1 MPIVIG
7 LGNDF
12 DLKDPLN
19 LFDGKSFGIEKP
31 AAATPVDRDRD
42 DVVNTIIAEAAGE
55 GDAGMAGVA
64 SVIKNR
70 SGIRGKSPGDV
81 VREPKQFTGYSNPG
95 ADVQRDMQDPAMRT
109 RAAQIF
115 DDVMSGKISDPTGGA
130 DHYHADSVN
139 PDWAG
144 KMPKTTAIGRH
155 QYYRSGAEPKVAA
168 TAYAPDQP
176 GSSEDPFQA
185 VLNPK
190 KAAQPS
196 ILHSKLQ
203 AGKPATYIDHMA
215 PELQQGLTA
224 MFENAPDFVKDGL
237 DILSGARSPE
247 RQAQIISENA
257 AKYGIDREAWEADV
271 DRMGPVRAGQK
282 WRKQFRESG
291 MSKNIGAP
299 GGSKHQHGTASDLGW
314 KGGAFSTAPKEVREW
329 VHANAGSF
337 DLTFPMAHEPWHI
350 ETIGARGGHRD
361 TPSTMTAFVDDTT
374 KASQSIRPFNS
385 GERRPNSD
393 GTYSTEISTT
403 WKLPDGKWVNV
414 PSLWMAKNGPV
425 QFDADD
431 EEAILGAMKTYEAES
446 GKPFPRFSSEGEAV
460 KAAKARSAGGGAG
473 SGQSIVIDENF
484 QSADGLGVFGQGDN
498 PFTAI
503 ADQQRQRIADE
514 QQATADQF
522 EQNRIRAY
530 NEKHNAGVDQQAA
543 TLEAENPGRY
553 VTINEDQLPDWQKK
567 WDQANQ
573 STGLMGDTGKILKS
587 GVIGIGQSLTSIA
600 DTVFNRLPGGKAFL
614 EASDDIDRWLMGNT
628 LDKKMENAD
637 ARARASVTDAQA
649 ASDAKNWWDEDK
661 GWFGPA
667 WRDPRSY
674 LRAVGESAP
683 ASVITMAPGGILAR
697 GAYLRALAGGATQRA
712 AAAAAARTATVSGA
726 ILEGGMAAGDSAKNI
741 RDRIGAMPRDQLAQ
755 SDAVS
760 SLVDGGMS
768 EADAVKAVTED
779 AATQAFLISGVATGM
794 FGGLGDRALAKII
807 AEGVGGG
814 VARRIVEGGVR
825 GAVAEGLLEEAPQ
838 GAAQAISENAAMRR
852 VNPDQSLTEG
862 LGEAVASGVAAGGV
876 MGGGLGGAGGA
887 ARRAPAVSAQEA
899 VEPEQDGW
907 IRVEPEAP
915 AIEAAPAPAPA
926 PTPAPSGPI
935 GRAVK
940 HADEQIGARAPA
952 EVATEAAPVIAETQA
967 PDAEAAAGGRPEL
980 GATVRVDAEGI
991 EPFMATVDGYE
1002 GEEAILVDGS
1012 SGEIYQ
1018 VPIGNITQIAKSVQT
1033 LQRENPTPQGPV
1045 PIDDTLPSFSTDPAL
1060 EPPAPIA
1067 GEVTT
1072 EGLPPRK
1079 EQKQAT
1085 ERFPSAPEPGS
1096 RVIVDDENG
1105 GRFAATIRSYEND
1118 RTEAI
1123 VQDDEGNEL
1132 QVPIEALKISKLT
1145 EKQVEA
1151 EDLKRNPPVEREKP
1165 EMTGTRRQIGDRF
1178 VELPDERHARL
1189 YDLAR
1194 ERFISKKTLGAS
1206 HLNIDRVDGPEL
1218 RRLAEDFGV
1227 TETAVG
1233 SMADDYRYRVERA
1246 AKEARSKLP
1255 VKMHPVNERRLKQ
1268 WQSERAKA
1276 ESKADT
1282 APAPAANDSASWWD
1296 VDLTDQDRKRV
1307 LAEAG
1312 VKRNERSM
1320 WGSFTPAIRQ
1330 KLEATRA
1337 PAQPGDLPTAF
1348 TTSKGSTYTVH
1359 EDGTTSRNKAARSD
1373 PGHEGD
1379 SGAKPR
1385 TAKTIYLDGNASEL
1399 SSAGL
1404 NGDMKEWRVALKDGH
1419 AVLLGRNPKTGEWG
1433 ISGGG
1438 KGVPFHTEPA
1448 VGRYPLELWNRSDD
1462 VRGLEGYA
1470 RMHAGNAI
1478 TGVSAAATS
1487 DMEAAAAADLVSVE
1501 SQTVDEAAHEA
1512 ATSPD
1517 NDKPEPSQ
1525 AQKEAGN
1532 YAMGHVRLG
1541 GLDISIE
1548 NPAGSERKGQDA
1560 SGKPWSVTMES
1571 HYGYIR
1577 GTEGVDGDHVDVFIK
1592 SGTDNLS
1599 NNDLAFIVDQVNPD
1613 GSYDEHKVMLGF
1625 NDVEEARAAYLANYS
1640 KGWKGLG
1647 EISGLPVG
1655 EFKSWLKSDAVTQ
1668 PFASDL
1674 RTAIPSANVV
1684 TIDNVADKARE
1695 LRGDPPAPA
1704 YEKPTLPATV
1714 YHGTSGGGFTSFDT
1728 YGGKYGLFG
1737 NGGYFTED
1745 PSIATEY
1752 TRKGKG
1758 ETPTVYAAALDA
1770 RNPLDMDGPADLA
1783 AWENA
1788 FPEYFDAN
1796 GFREAFGSEKQK
1808 KGFTN
1813 EEVYRELEDI
1823 VAQEMIPDYEGAE
1836 IMQEGI
1842 RSMGHDAITHIGG
1855 GRHKS
1860 SKGTKH
1866 RVWIVFDPEQV
1877 QDLRPT
1883 TEEIGFA
1890 EDASWPVPSK
1900 SAPKLMEPI
1909 EAFHGTMGDF
1919 IRFDPSLL
1927 GSETGANSAKSA
1939 FFFSSDPVVS
1949 AGYAKGYNPY
1959 KEGILAKLLPGKL
1972 GDLYQRFNEAVLR
1985 FLRHR
1990 SVIVPDG
1997 QILRTRLRLQNPLI
2011 VDVGGDYMSDRQ
2023 RVAAIEKAKRG
2034 GHDSVIFRN
2043 SRDPGFTDDSD
2054 VPSDVYAVFDA
2065 DSIDILSKH
2074 PDAKSA
2080 KEVRDVVSQGFA
2092 EQVGGRTDP
2101 KVSGTANDLREI
2113 APPERPEGM
2122 RTREWA
2128 KQSVVDAGK
2137 ASGHEYLMAID
2148 SDGTVVSFG
2157 TAGKRNNT
2165 GLNDTVLSAMSNPG
2179 RQLVM
2184 YHNHPK
2190 SGPLSG
2196 PDISMLAMPGVHSV
2210 WAFGHDGTEARAALL
2225 PNAQVRMPE
2234 ADGLAAT
2241 ARLQAALDAAGEPVR
2256 SVIRKAETSRIIN
2269 QEVAA
2274 LAARNIPSLLASRA
2288 GIIDLK
2294 TEAAYNTAEIEGLDA
2309 ALDRAAL
2316 GLAKEFSNGR
2326 PADADRARLRR
2337 PADRVGST
2345 RGLEG
2350 MGSGGEQMA
2359 RRSAE
2364 GGLSEGGTRN
2374 DQSEKRLWEEV
2385 EADFGTAQPTK
2396 ANIVSAIRD
2405 RLSGKFHDAQP
2416 SLLATVPL
2424 NYFPDLAGDRIPAI
2438 ADYLLV
2444 KRKMDAYRGG
2454 KHDEAATLADRWH
2467 KFISKGFVGVDKS
2480 RAAQL
2485 ADLMHDSTLAGIDP
2499 SLTTDEEKAKPGYDA
2514 LRKRFTALPPN
2525 GRDLYQEVR
2534 DAYRDQATELDD
2546 LLLDNVR
2553 KAQELAAQHAERQY
2567 RETLA
2572 DIAASNRDPI
2582 ARRNAEE
2589 AAASKYKAERT
2600 KGQWAARA
2608 RMTRLRQQFESNRV
2622 SPPYFPLSRFGDY
2635 FVTAK
2640 RPIRDGDGNVTGSD
2654 VLHFSRH
2661 ETKAEADA
2669 TLKAI
2674 SADIQGAEITTGRMP
2689 KGGEIR
2695 KVMDPRVVGDIEKL
2709 LADSGVGEDVR
2720 DALYQRWLATF
2731 PDLSMRKRFIH
2742 RKGISGFNRDAFR
2755 AFGSAMFHGAHQMA
2769 RLKYGMELQEN
2780 VNRAEEQAKEF
2791 PDNTREMALVNELNL
2806 RDKWVRNPGGNAFV
2820 NYANSAAFVWYMGFS
2835 PAAAVVNATQTWM
2848 MGVPLLGAKFGVGKA
2863 TAALLT
2869 ASREF
2874 AQGLG
2879 DLKKARLSRE
2889 EKAAMDAFYDSGLID
2904 RTQSHDL
2911 AAVGETGTR
2920 YDPVRAKV
2928 MRAASWGFHNVE
2940 VFNRS
2945 VTALAA
2951 YRLARDAG
2959 QGHLE
2964 AINTAHERTY
2974 SIHFDMTNSSRPR
2987 IMQSPTMKFALMF
3000 RSFQINM
3007 LYRLFRDVHQSVKG
3021 ESRQVRKE
3029 AVTQLAG
3036 TVGMMGLM
3044 AGATGTVG
3052 YGLAMTAASLLSSVF
3067 GDDDD
3072 PMPME
3077 QRFKAGVVDM
3087 LGPQLGGIF
3096 LYGAP
3101 GHYLGID
3108 LTARIGMPDLWFRSP
3123 DRDLQGKDAW
3133 EYYVLN
3139 SLGAGVSM
3147 IGSMF
3152 DAYKV
3157 TTDDQ
3162 SVARGVEIAAP
3173 KAVRDL
3179 MKTWRYAWDGVTT
3192 RRGDEV
3198 VAQEDISIGNLI
3210 SQSLGFTPAK
3220 ISETYDRSSALK
3232 NAEKSIND
3240 ARRGAIN
3247 AFAKAIESKDADSRK
3262 EAMAE
3267 IQKFNKNPAHRS
3279 VAITGETL
3287 KRSLTNRARNRNKRE
3302 DGALIQNQALGIQ
3315 LRRELPER
3323 VYD

>member
-19 LFDGKSFGIEKP
+19 LFNGKSFGIEKP
-31 AAATPVDRDRD
+31 TAAPAPVDRDRD
-42 DVVNTIIAEAAGE
+42 DVINTIIAEAAGE

-70 SGIRGKSPGDV
+70 SGIRGKSVGDV
-81 VREPKQFTGYSNPG
+81 VREPKQFTGYENPG
-95 ADVQRDMQDPAMRT
+95 AGVQRDMQDPAMRS

-115 DDVMSGKISDPTGGA
+115 DDVMSGKIPDPTGGA
-130 DHYHADSVN
+130 DHYHADSVS

-144 KMPKTTAIGRH
+144 RMPKTTAIGRH
-155 QYYRSGAEPKVAA
+155 QYYRSGSEPKAA
-168 TAYAPDQP
+168 AYAAEQP
-176 GSSEDPFQA
+176 AGEDPFQA
-185 VLNPK
+185 VLNPQK
-190 KAAQPS
+190 DTQPS
-196 ILHSKLQ
+196 ILHGKLQ
-203 AGKPATYIDHMA
+203 KGKPASYIDNMA

-257 AKYGIDREAWEADV
+257 AKYGIDRQAWEADV

-314 KGGAFSTAPKEVREW
+314 KGAAFSTAPKEVRDW
-329 VHANAGSF
+329 VHANAGTF

-350 ETIGARGGHRD
+350 ETIGARGGHGD
-361 TPSTMTAFVDDTT
+361 TPSAMTAFVDDTP

-393 GTYSTEISTT
+393 GSYSTEISTT
-403 WKLPDGKWVNV
+403 WELPDGKWVNV

-431 EEAILGAMKTYEAES
+431 EEAILGAMKAYEAES
-446 GKPFPRFSSEGEAV
+446 GKPFPRFASEGEAV
-460 KAAKARSAGGGAG
+460 KAAKARSASGGAG

-484 QSADGLGVFGQGDN
+484 QPADGLGVFGRDAN

-503 ADQQRQRIADE
+503 ADQQRQRIATE

-543 TLEAENPGRY
+543 TLEADNPGRY
-553 VTINEDQLPDWQKK
+553 VTIDEDQLPEWQKK
-567 WDQANQ
+567 WDQENQ
-573 STGLMGDTGKILKS
+573 STGLVGDTGKILKS
-587 GVIGIGQSLTSIA
+587 GVIGIGQSLSSIA

-637 ARARASVTDAQA
+637 AKARASVSDAQA
-649 ASDAKNWWDEDK
+649 ESDAKKWWNEEK

-683 ASVITMAPGGILAR
+683 GTVVTMAPGGILAR
-697 GAYLRALAGGATQRA
+697 GAYLRALAGGASQRA

-726 ILEGGMAAGDSAKNI
+726 LLEGGMAAGDSAKNV
-741 RDRIGAMPRDQLAQ
+741 RDRIAAMPREQLAQ
-755 SDAVS
+755 SEAVS
-760 SLVDGGMS
+760 SLVEGGMS

-779 AATQAFLISGVATGM
+779 AATQAFLVSGVATGM

-862 LGEAVASGVAAGGV
+862 VGEAVASGVAAGGV

-887 ARRAPAVSAQEA
+887 ARRAPAASVQETA
-899 VEPEQDGW
+899 EPAQDGW

-915 AIEAAPAPAPA
+915 PVETAPA
-926 PTPAPSGPI
+926 PAPSGPI

-940 HADEQIGARAPA
+940 HADEQIVARTPA
-952 EVATEAAPVIAETQA
+952 EVATEAAPAVAETQA
-967 PDAEAAAGGRPEL
+967 PDAEPAAGGRPEL
-980 GATVRVDAEGI
+980 GATVRVDAEGV

-1033 LQRENPTPQGPV
+1033 LQRENPTPTGPV

-1060 EPPAPIA
+1060 EPSAPIA

-1085 ERFPSAPEPGS
+1085 ERFPSAPGPGS

-1123 VQDDEGNEL
+1123 VQDDDGNEL

-1145 EKQVEA
+1145 DKQVEA

-1165 EMTGTRRQIGDRF
+1165 EMTGTRRQIGDKF

-1194 ERFISKKTLGAS
+1194 ERFISKKTLGLS
-1206 HLNIDRVDGPEL
+1206 HLKIDRVDGPEL

-1227 TETAVG
+1227 SETAVG

-1255 VKMHPVNERRLKQ
+1255 VKMHAVNERRLKQ
-1268 WQSERAKA
+1268 WQAERAKA
-1276 ESKADT
+1276 EPKT
-1282 APAPAANDSASWWD
+1282 DSAQVEGAGQWWD
-1296 VDLTDQDRKRV
+1296 VELTDQDRKRI
-1307 LAEAG
+1307 LAAAG

-1320 WGSFTPAIRQ
+1320 WGSFTPAIRA
-1330 KLEATRA
+1330 KIEATRTQ
-1337 PAQPGDLPTAF
+1337 PAEVQSAELPTAF

-1359 EDGTTSRNKAARSD
+1359 EDGTTSRDKAARND

-1385 TAKTIYLDGNASEL
+1385 SAKTIYLDGNASEL

-1433 ISGGG
+1433 RSGGG
-1438 KGVPFHTEPA
+1438 NGVRYHTEPA

-1478 TGVSAAATS
+1478 TNVSAATS
-1487 DMEAAAAADLVSVE
+1487 AEMEAAAAADLVSTEPV
-1501 SQTVDEAAHEA
+1501 SLDEAAQEA
-1512 ATSPD
+1512 ATSPTNNKRTAAARATRD
-1517 NDKPEPSQ
+1517 LIGVDPGTTIRTAGMGRDLQTGSVMIVEDIGDDGSVTLKALGGLPSKFTRREIQQEFKAGIRFERVETKASSPRQVAAAAARPLAVQSVAVDEAAKDAATSPTNDLPEPTQ

-1532 YAMGHVRLG
+1532 YAKGHARLG

-1548 NPAGSERKGQDA
+1548 NSAGSERKGQDA
-1560 SGKPWSVTMES
+1560 SGKPWSVTMDS

-1592 SGTDNLS
+1592 PGTDSLG
-1599 NNDLAFIVDQVNPD
+1599 NNNLAFIVDQVNPD

-1625 NDVEEARAAYLANYS
+1625 NDVDEARAAYLANYS

-1647 EISGLPVG
+1647 AISGLPVG
-1655 EFKSWLKSDAVTQ
+1655 EFKNWLKSDAVTQ
-1668 PFASDL
+1668 PFASEL
-1674 RTAIPSANVV
+1674 RASPAVPERNIV

-1695 LRGDPPAPA
+1695 LRGDPPVERKAADGDKSPVMDRTKKRRRDGEVWGMKA
-1704 YEKPTLPATV
+1704 ARVDGETVGVFDFHIGDETLTATGLYVNQSQDQVATAAQLMRSASKEFGKPIVVGEAAKPEQARLMARAMDRPEEISSPV
-1714 YHGTSGGGFTSFDT
+1714 SDGQPLSEGTSKRPDPA
-1728 YGGKYGLFG
+1728 GK
-1737 NGGYFTED
+1737 
-1745 PSIATEY
+1745 S
-1752 TRKGKG
+1752 
-1758 ETPTVYAAALDA
+1758 
-1770 RNPLDMDGPADLA
+1770 DG
-1783 AWENA
+1783 
-1788 FPEYFDAN
+1788 
-1796 GFREAFGSEKQK
+1796 R
-1808 KGFTN
+1808 
-1813 EEVYRELEDI
+1813 
-1823 VAQEMIPDYEGAE
+1823 
-1836 IMQEGI
+1836 
-1842 RSMGHDAITHIGG
+1842 
-1855 GRHKS
+1855 
-1860 SKGTKH
+1860 
-1866 RVWIVFDPEQV
+1866 
-1877 QDLRPT
+1877 LR
-1883 TEEIGFA
+1883 
-1890 EDASWPVPSK
+1890 SK
-1900 SAPKLMEPI
+1900 SLPL
-1909 EAFHGTMGDF
+1909 
-1919 IRFDPSLL
+1919 R
-1927 GSETGANSAKSA
+1927 
-1939 FFFSSDPVVS
+1939 SDRENLQS
-1949 AGYAKGYNPY
+1949 W
-1959 KEGILAKLLPGKL
+1959 GK
-1972 GDLYQRFNEAVLR
+1972 RAVLEN
-1985 FLRHR
+1985 
-1990 SVIVPDG
+1990 G
-1997 QILRTRLRLQNPLI
+1997 
-2011 VDVGGDYMSDRQ
+2011 
-2023 RVAAIEKAKRG
+2023 
-2034 GHDSVIFRN
+2034 
-2043 SRDPGFTDDSD
+2043 
-2054 VPSDVYAVFDA
+2054 
-2065 DSIDILSKH
+2065 
-2074 PDAKSA
+2074 KS
-2080 KEVRDVVSQGFA
+2080 
-2092 EQVGGRTDP
+2092 
-2101 KVSGTANDLREI
+2101 
-2113 APPERPEGM
+2113 
-2122 RTREWA
+2122 
-2128 KQSVVDAGK
+2128 
-2137 ASGHEYLMAID
+2137 SGHEFLLAID
-2148 SDGTVVSFG
+2148 DDGSIIEFG
-2157 TAGKRNNT
+2157 TAGDKSTT
-2165 GLNDTVLSAMSNPG
+2165 GSSDRLTSATLNPDRRIVI
-2179 RQLVM
+2179 
-2184 YHNHPK
+2184 YHNHP
-2190 SGPLSG
+2190 SGRPLSG
-2196 PDISMLAMPGVHSV
+2196 ADVAILVYPGMHSV
-2210 WAFGHDGTEARAALL
+2210 YAFGHDGSDYR
-2225 PNAQVRMPE
+2225 
-2234 ADGLAAT
+2234 AT
-2241 ARLQAALDAAGEPVR
+2241 ATPEMRAYLVDSQNPYRDQTTMAGNMRTVLAEIDHFLHTVIDNGKTTREAAEQAFDHAMMLVANRAGLIDI
-2256 SVIRKAETSRIIN
+2256 SSNKAYDPATVPGFEGKVD
-2269 QEVAA
+2269 EVAA
-2274 LAARNIPSLLASRA
+2274 R
-2288 GIIDLK
+2288 
-2294 TEAAYNTAEIEGLDA
+2294 
-2309 ALDRAAL
+2309 
-2316 GLAKEFSNGR
+2316 LAKAFFKHGR
-2326 PADADRARLRR
+2326 PSARINRSAKLVRHVAD
-2337 PADRVGST
+2337 V
-2345 RGLEG
+2345 EG
-2350 MGSGGEQMA
+2350 MVPRGKQVARHGSG
-2359 RRSAE
+2359 AE
-2364 GGLSEGGTRN
+2364 GLSETGARD
-2374 DQSEKRLWEEV
+2374 DQKEKRLWEEV
-2385 EADFGTAQPTK
+2385 DADFGTPQATRS
-2396 ANIVSAIRD
+2396 NIVTAIRD

-2454 KHDEAATLADRWH
+2454 KHDEAAKLADRWH

-2525 GRDLYQEVR
+2525 GRDLYQDVR
-2534 DAYRDQATELDD
+2534 DAYRDQANELDE

-2622 SPPYFPLSRFGDY
+2622 APPYFPLSRFGDY

-2640 RPIRDGDGNVTGSD
+2640 RPIRDSEGNITGTD

-2661 ETKAEADA
+2661 EAKAEADA

-2674 SADIQGAEITTGRMP
+2674 SADLDGADITTGRMP

-2742 RKGISGFNRDAFR
+2742 RKGIAGFNRDAFR
-2755 AFGSAMFHGAHQMA
+2755 SFGSAMFHGAHQMA
-2769 RLKYGMELQEN
+2769 RLKYGIELQEN

-2848 MGVPLLGAKFGVGKA
+2848 MGVPLLGAKFGAGRSSV
-2863 TAALLT
+2863 ALLR

-2879 DLKKARLSRE
+2879 DLKKAGLSRE

-2959 QGHLE
+2959 QGHIE

-3029 AVTQLAG
+3029 AVAQLAG

-3077 QRFKAGVVDM
+3077 QRFKAGVIDM
-3087 LGPQLGGIF
+3087 LGAQLGGIF

-3157 TTDDQ
+3157 TTDDH

-3179 MKTWRYAWDGVTT
+3179 IKTWRYAWDGVTT

-3232 NAEKSIND
+3232 NAEKAIND

-3247 AFAKAIESKDADSRK
+3247 AFAKAIEDKDPAARK

-3267 IQKFNKNPAHRS
+3267 IQKFNKNPAHRA

-3287 KRSLTNRARNRNKRE
+3287 KRSLANRARNRNKRE
-3302 DGALIQNQALGIQ
+3302 DGALIQNQALGNQ